1 MAGYAR
7 ALGVEAATRTNTGE
21 QGSLPQDYADM
32 LGCEEQVAVVARV
45 YHTLPRPQRNR
56 AVVIA
61 GNYGEAGALD
71 FYGPQYGIP
80 RVVSPAGSYWFFGP
94 GDRPGDVV
102 ITIGVSA
109 ETLRGFF
116 DSVQTAATISHPWAV
131 SEERNLSVNVGTGP
145 RTTLQRLWPSLAG
158 QN

>member
-1 MAGYAR
+1 
-7 ALGVEAATRTNTGE
+7 
-21 QGSLPQDYADM
+21 
-32 LGCEEQVAVVARV
+32 
-45 YHTLPRPQRNR
+45 
-56 AVVIA
+56 
-61 GNYGEAGALD
+61 
-71 FYGPQYGIP
+71 
-80 RVVSPAGSYWFFGP
+80 
-94 GDRPGDVV
+94 VV